1 MANEKAV
8 ELLIKLKDEASKNAE
23 KISDAINELNGTTD
37 KNTKKN
43 EKNEKSLKLSAK
55 ASDLGQKA
63 FLGLSAG
70 VLAGAAAFTKFTVDM
85 IAMNKELT
93 EFSRLSGVSKSVL
106 QSLNLEFGAQGLNLD
121 KISSAIND
129 VNIKLQEAA
138 LENSG
143 DLYNLSGMLGLD
155 VQALAALDDPA
166 KAFDAIT
173 NSMRNL
179 SKEQQKVFA
188 DKFGS
193 DNAILLTQALIQNGQ
208 TIDGLTQKY
217 ENSGKILDE
226 SFLKNIEKFDKTL
239 IQSSAATK
247 AYLSES
253 TSVFIGV
260 ADEIL
265 NNFLNSTNNVT
276 EKTTNKFNELLKF
289 FVYFFS
295 EFNKKYIKYFEKPF
309 KDFYDVILKPL
320 AEDFEQIFNIIKYNF
335 DTLIN
340 SLQAGQDKLKAL
352 VTLDFEAVDKAE
364 VQRQIRQMS
373 LDAKN
378 EVDRLI
384 YDKKYNTR
392 AQDINDNLLKNEK
405 DKNNELEKD
414 KNIREN
420 LLNIIAKHEKI
431 QNDIKNGVIATT
443 KETDKLVNTTIKVP
457 QIYDDFISSLSSIT
471 DKLDLV
477 VGTEAEKVIT
487 KQLFNK
493 INNYKKDLQD
503 ALNNAKSDALLFVG
517 KDLNEEDQNQYNNA
531 LIRIQTYQSNIE
543 ALNNKTLNLR
553 KTYTSLN
560 SEFFNALQI
569 INENV
574 ESNMTST
581 IQNMIN
587 DFDNFGDYLKSFVL
601 NILSDLQQAFIQ
613 QQITNPAKNYLNSL
627 MNNAAQAPSAAP
639 AEAAPAEAAQAAV
652 AESLAGE
659 IDLTKT
665 TDQLKEGVQD
675 AFNDVDLSSIFSD
688 MGSFFSGIFDS
699 LSSSL
704 SSLFSGSSG
713 STGGFF
719 AAIGSLFGAAHS
731 GGVIGSD
738 TLHLKRKVNPS
749 VFSGATKYHTGGIV
763 GLTPNEVPIIA
774 KKGEEVLTAN
784 DPRHINNFDGG
795 DGRRQNTNV
804 NVNNTVAIGDDDI
817 GKMLNRDSSVSQ
829 IIKIINKNKDK
840 INI

>member
-70 VLAGAAAFTKFTVDM
+70 VLAGAAAFTKFLVDM
-85 IAMNKELT
+85 IAVNKELT

-155 VQALAALDDPA
+155 VQALASLNDPA

-193 DNAILLTQALIQNGQ
+193 DNAILLTQALIENGQ
-208 TIDGLTQKY
+208 TIEGLTQKY
-217 ENSGKILDE
+217 KNSGKILDE
-226 SFLKNIEKFDKTL
+226 SFSKNIEKFDKTL
-239 IQSSAATK
+239 TQSAAATK
-247 AYLSES
+247 AYLSDS

-295 EFNKKYIKYFEKPF
+295 EFNKKYITYFEKPF

-352 VTLDFEAVDKAE
+352 VTLDYEAIDKAE

-373 LDAKN
+373 LDAQN
-378 EVDRLI
+378 EVDKLI

-443 KETDKLVNTTIKVP
+443 KETDKLVNTTIEVP
-457 QIYDDFISSLSSIT
+457 QIYDDFISSLSSYT

-477 VGTEAEKVIT
+477 VGTEAEKAIT

-493 INNYKKDLQD
+493 INKYRKDLQD
-503 ALNNAKSDALLFVG
+503 ALNNAKSEALLFAG
-517 KDLNEEDQNQYNNA
+517 KKLNKEDQNQYNNA
-531 LIRIQTYQSNIE
+531 LIRIQTYQANIE

-574 ESNMTST
+574 ESNMTTT

-587 DFDNFGDYLKSFVL
+587 DFDNFGDYLKNFVL
-601 NILSDLQQAFIQ
+601 GILSDLQQAFIQ

-627 MNNAAQAPSAAP
+627 MNNAAQAPAAAP
-639 AEAAPAEAAQAAV
+639 AAPEEQAQAAV

-665 TDQLKEGVQD
+665 TDQLKEGVQG
-675 AFNDVDLSSIFSD
+675 AFSDVDLSNIFSS
-688 MGSFFSGIFDS
+688 MGSFFSDIF
-699 LSSSL
+699 SSI
-704 SSLFSGSSG
+704 SSLFSGSGG
-713 STGGFF
+713 SSGGFIS
-719 AAIGSLFGAAHS
+719 AIGSLFGAAHS

-738 TLHLKRKVNPS
+738 TLNLKRKVNPS
-749 VFSGATKYHTGGIV
+749 VFNGAKKYHTGGIV

-784 DPRHINNFDGG
+784 DPRHISNFDNGG
-795 DGRRQNTNV
+795 GSGRQNTNV